1 MTTFDILAELK
12 RLNIK
17 VTLDEDKLQLDAPTG
32 ALSPELKKVI
42 RQQKPALVAL
52 LEAQEARQLLET
64 QGWVAVY
71 SKVLGELVL
80 WLEHENVV
88 IPSRWSRVV
97 RYTLAEV
104 RLLTKNPAL
113 DADGL
118 RRLHMA
124 KKMFQGKVKAVIP

>member
-1 MTTFDILAELK
+1 MNTLDLLAELK
-12 RLNIK
+12 RLNVK
-17 VTLDEDKLQLDAPTG
+17 LSLAGDKLRLEAPAGVLT
-32 ALSPELKKVI
+32 PELKEAVS
-42 RQQKPALVAL
+42 QQKPALVAL
-52 LEAQEARQLLET
+52 LEAQEARRLLEV
-64 QGWVAVY
+64 QGWVVVY